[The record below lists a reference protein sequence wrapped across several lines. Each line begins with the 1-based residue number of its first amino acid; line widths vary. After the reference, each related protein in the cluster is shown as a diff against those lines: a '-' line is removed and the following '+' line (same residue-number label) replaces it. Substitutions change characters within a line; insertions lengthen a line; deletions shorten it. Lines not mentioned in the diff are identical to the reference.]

1 MVGGGH
7 SHVIVLKILAM
18 KPVPGLRVTLISP
31 DVRTA
36 YSGMLPGVVAGH
48 YTSDDIHIELG
59 PLCRFA
65 GARFIKSEVHGL
77 DPRAQKIQCE
87 GRPDVDYDVVSIDI
101 GITPAVS
108 DVEGAEGNVI
118 AVKPINEFLAKFER
132 FLVRVDDNQVKR
144 VGIVGGGVGGVE
156 LCLAIR
162 HRLQTMPRGRDV
174 AIELLTDSDCILP
187 ELPVAVRDLFDAKLA
202 DRNIP
207 VRYDFRVISVDAGT
221 LLSATGQQQS
231 FDEIFLVTRA
241 ASQPWL
247 QQTGLSLSE
256 AGFILV
262 RPTLQSVNFD
272 NVFATGDI
280 AEVPAYPRPKAGVF
294 AVRQGPP
301 LFRNIQRFLAG
312 KKPRPFK
319 PQSEFLKLGTTGNK
333 YVIASR
339 GGFTA
344 KGRTLWWLKDRIDR
358 RFMNRFNRLPEM
370 QETQMQCGG
379 CGAKISADLLRE
391 VLAEQGVDIALG
403 DDAAVVDVPPGKV
416 LLQSVDGFRAFIED
430 PFVFAKIA
438 VNHALGD
445 LYAMGAMPVSA
456 LAAVTLPYATPA
468 RTRSILNDVLAGTMQ
483 MLREEG
489 VELIGGHTSEGP
501 ELALGFT
508 VNGLADEHSLLRK
521 RGAASGDALVLTKP
535 LGTGALFAAD
545 MQSKA
550 RGAWIEGAIESM
562 LQSNRSALEVL
573 RRHSVHALTDVTG
586 FGLAGHLGEML
597 ADSGLKAQLDL
608 GALPVL
614 EGVFEVMDQ
623 GIRSTL
629 HEGNMRSAT
638 LATGIASMSGNPFAL
653 LFDPQT
659 CGGLLAAVPAAQA
672 GAVVSALVAAGYASA
687 CVIGRV
693 GDRGDRDGASIV
705 LK

>member
-1 MVGGGH
+1 MD
-7 SHVIVLKILAM
+7 
-18 KPVPGLRVTLISP
+18 PV
-31 DVRTA
+31 
-36 YSGMLPGVVAGH
+36 
-48 YTSDDIHIELG
+48 
-59 PLCRFA
+59 
-65 GARFIKSEVHGL
+65 AR
-77 DPRAQKIQCE
+77 KIQCE

-118 AVKPINEFLAKFER
+118 AVKPINDFLAKFER
-132 FLVRVDDNQVKR
+132 FLARVNDGKVKR

-174 AIELLTDSDCILP
+174 MVELLTDKDCILP
-187 ELPVAVRDLFDAKLA
+187 ELPLTARDLFDAKLA
-202 DRNIP
+202 ERKIP
-207 VRYDFRVISVDAGT
+207 VRRDFRVIGVNAGT

-247 QQTGLSLSE
+247 RQTGLALSE

-272 NVFATGDI
+272 NVFAAGDI
-280 AEVPAYPRPKAGVF
+280 AEIPAYPRPKAGVF

-301 LFRNIQRFLAG
+301 LVRNIQRFLAG
-312 KKPRPFK
+312 KSPRPFK
-319 PQSEFLKLGTTGNK
+319 PQSKFLKLVTTGNK

-339 GGFTA
+339 SGFTA
-344 KGRTLWWLKDRIDR
+344 KGRALWWLKDRIDR
-358 RFMNRFNRLPEM
+358 RFMNRFNRLPAM
-370 QETQMQCGG
+370 GDTQMQCGG

-391 VLAEQGVDIALG
+391 VLVEQGVDVALG
-403 DDAAVVDVPPGKV
+403 DDAAVVSVPHGKI

-445 LYAMGAMPVSA
+445 IYAMGALPVSA

-468 RTRSILNDVLAGTMQ
+468 RTRSILSDVLAGTLL

-489 VELIGGHTSEGP
+489 VALIGGHTSEGP

-508 VNGLADEHSLLRK
+508 VNGIADEQDLLRK
-521 RGAASGDALVLTKP
+521 RGVAVGDALVLTKP

-545 MQSKA
+545 MQSRA
-550 RGAWIEGAIESM
+550 RGEWIEAAIASM
-562 LQSNRSALEVL
+562 LQSNRGALEIL
-573 RRHSVHALTDVTG
+573 RRHQVHALTDVTG
-586 FGLAGHLGEML
+586 FGLGGHLGEML
-597 ADSGLKAQLDL
+597 ADSGLSARLDL

-614 EGVFEVMDQ
+614 KGVFEVMDL

-629 HEGNMRSAT
+629 QEGNRRSAT
-638 LATGIASMSGNPFAL
+638 LATEIASTTGNPFEL

-672 GAVVSALVAAGYASA
+672 GAVVSALVAAGYSSA
-687 CVIGRV
+687 VVIGRIGTRV
-693 GDRGDRDGASIV
+693 DRDGASIV